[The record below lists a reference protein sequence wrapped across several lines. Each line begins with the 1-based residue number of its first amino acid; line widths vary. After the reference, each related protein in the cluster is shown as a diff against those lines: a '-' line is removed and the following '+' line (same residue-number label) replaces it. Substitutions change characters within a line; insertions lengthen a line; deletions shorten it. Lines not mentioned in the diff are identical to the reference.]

1 MIPIL
6 YEKTETTFTSN
17 GIGRLTDCI
26 RCIVTEERNGM
37 YECEFDYPITGQH
50 YSDITEGRIIAVT
63 HDDNGDIQPFDIYHR
78 TAPLNGVVTFYAR
91 HISYRLNGIVVSAFT
106 ASGVANAI
114 AGLKTNS
121 IGTNP
126 FTFSTDKTTSGTYT
140 VAVPSTLRALLGG
153 EENSLLDV
161 FGTGEYEFDKFSVKL
176 WAHRGS
182 DTDVQIRYGKNLSDI
197 EHDVDYS
204 DSYNGVVPFWYNT
217 DPASEAEDP
226 PMILVTASPVYA
238 SGTTYDGRN
247 TVCPLDLTDEF
258 TDAVPTSAELT
269 TLATA
274 KLNASDTLLPNENI
288 TVSFVQLWQTE
299 EYANIAPLLKVKLC
313 DTVTVIYPEL
323 GISGIRSKVIR
334 VVYNTLL
341 DRYDEIELG
350 DALTSYAALIT
361 SDTRSALAD
370 LEDGLVMVKG
380 AAQQAIADADAAHT
394 AATTA
399 QGAADDAMAA
409 AGAAQTAAE
418 TAEGHAQTALTNAG
432 LAQSAATAAQNSAN
446 SANNS
451 ANAALT
457 QLGIVEDVVD
467 VLNWISEHGTYKAS
481 TDTAVVQG
489 KYYFTRSGT
498 SPNYTYTVVANPT
511 GNPSTQGYYELD
523 SVDEA
528 VSNYISSH
536 LALTNQG
543 LWVINDNN
551 SYKILLASDGMYVYN
566 PSGTVV
572 GRYGSTAQIGAN
584 GTTRFVIDAGK
595 LQAYDSSGNKYF
607 EVSASGLTF
616 GSYTGATTSD
626 IPTNVSQLNNDS
638 SYATTTQAQG
648 YATTAEGNAKT
659 YADTGIIS
667 NTTLYYASNSTTPP
681 SKPSAH
687 ITTNNASTYGAW
699 NIALPTYSS
708 SYPYLYVCTET
719 KTKGGSYAWTSVEQT
734 TYASAISAIKT
745 TADNASSGLTNKAD
759 KSSAVAKTQRIYYR
773 SNSSTKP
780 NGAALISTWVTESG
794 DKWNSNATTA
804 SGWSL
809 KRTAIANGTGDG
821 VTKYLY
827 LWCATQKQ
835 MVDGTVVT
843 LTSSDIAL
851 DDSTTVIDG
860 GKVITNSI
868 TATQIKTD
876 TITVGDLSDGS
887 DYSTTTQMNNAISG
901 AVNGIEQTTLYTS
914 AQAVELD
921 INGSDPSTITLSATQ
936 IQGSGSPSAYSGRFK
951 VETTTDNTNWTAT
964 YTSSANESS
973 KTFSTPTNI
982 TDTEPYCFRAV
993 PSGVGDVV
1001 NESAIVGGTVAWNQL
1016 NANGNFATSDYWSAR
1031 YGTVSISGNIAT
1043 VTPTSDGT
1051 ARGLIASRT
1060 PQSYANRKYL
1070 IGVDV
1075 KSPIDSTIELSCA
1088 GASAKTVSVSA
1099 NTWKRAEVIW
1109 THNTDSNGAMYALI
1123 HGTTTTSQTIQYK
1136 NAILIDLTQMFG
1148 TAIADYIYSLEQA
1161 TAGAGVAYFRS
1172 LFPKSYYAYNAGQLM
1187 SVKTSGKRTSGKNI
1201 IDTSHLL
1208 NVNGWTE
1215 SGGVY
1220 TGYIG
1225 DLYSSYF
1232 QSGYPN
1238 LVFKSSTQY
1247 TIALDY
1253 WSDVANKNLIIVF
1266 CYSDGTMSQGACS
1279 ATTRTRFSLTS
1290 AFGKT
1295 VSKVAF
1301 SYNSNGICHI
1311 SNMQLEAGSTA
1322 TAYEPYTLHTYALSD
1337 TELRGVPKL
1346 VSNKLVYDGDT
1357 YSSDGAVQRK
1367 YGIVDLGTL
1376 NWEVGVTSQSGV
1388 YRMQSTTAPSGIKTV
1403 SGSSDTANII
1413 CARYPTIN
1421 LDNVY
1426 QCNIGVCLRTN
1437 GGVAVYDTNYNTAS
1451 SASAFKTA
1459 MDGVYLV
1466 YELATPTT
1474 ETAQPFIST
1483 QAIDSNGT
1491 EEYIDSRDVAV
1502 PVGHTS
1508 TYISGIKAIRA
1519 SLYKAGG
1526 TSTLLAQTII
1536 PCGVD
1541 ISSNALALA
1550 NDASKVATTYITKID
1565 ENGIKVHA
1573 QDNIDQNYAKIDANG
1588 MEVYKGGNKVAKF
1601 GQTIELSDGTKTLY
1615 EVITTSGAVKV
1626 TRLYNRTFNEDDMGV
1641 PHEDLVALGRTIN
1654 SGLSIKLNYKIN
1666 STAYTATYNS
1676 LPVSVI
1682 SSSKFLFECS
1692 LSGTDLTISYGAG
1705 DTLSSSET
1713 ITIVSVVISFTTTQ
1727 VLAESTLG
1735 AYADKTNTGVLRI
1748 GNGTAD
1754 NAKSNAMLVDL
1765 AGNAYFKGEVYTGC
1779 NSDSTGGVCATNYF
1793 EYDGYYSDGS
1803 NFELTID
1810 VYRAGAVVMLYIYA
1824 VRTVSIASG
1833 QNLFYASLAGTNIP
1847 VPASQD
1853 NVTGCTYAG
1862 ANTLPMALVYDY
1874 DNDVWRFVM
1883 RNAGASAITLSGGA
1897 IGSLMYLTDGT
1908 LMKDL

>member
-6 YEKTETTFTSN
+6 FEKTATTFTTN
-17 GIGRLTDCI
+17 GIGRLVDCT
-26 RCIVTEERNGM
+26 RCVVTEERNGL
-37 YECEFDYPITGQH
+37 YEVEFDYPITGRH
-50 YSDITEGRIIAVT
+50 YSDIQEGRIIACT

-204 DSYNGVVPFWYNT
+204 NAYNGVVPFWYNT

-274 KLNASDTLLPNENI
+274 KLSASDTLLPNENI

-648 YATTAEGNAKT
+648 YASTAESNAKN

-667 NTTLYYASNSTTPP
+667 NTTLYYASNSTTAP

-687 ITTNNASTYGAW
+687 VTTNSASTYGAW

-759 KSSAVAKTQRIYYR
+759 KSSAVASTVSVYYR
-773 SNSSTKP
+773 STTQSAPSISSSTSIGTAT
-780 NGAALISTWVTESG
+780 NT
-794 DKWNSNATTA
+794 DNAWEYTMPVP
-804 SGWSL
+804 
-809 KRTAIANGTGDG
+809 KRGCYFYTCE
-821 VTKYLY
+821 KY
-827 LWCATQKQ
+827 T
-835 MVDGTVVT
+835 MVDGSVSFSTVRE
-843 LTSSDIAL
+843 LSSETYASKWVSSA
-851 DDSTTVIDG
+851 DSTYIDG
-860 GKVITNSI
+860 GSIYANSV

-876 TITVGDLSDGS
+876 TITVGSLSDGS
-887 DYSTTTQMNNAISG
+887 NYSTTTQMNNAISG

-914 AQAVELD
+914 AQAVDLD

-951 VETTTDNTNWTAT
+951 VETTTDNANWTAT

-973 KTFSTPTNI
+973 KTFSTPTNVS
-982 TDTEPYCFRAV
+982 DTEPYCFRAV

-1001 NESAIVGGTVAWNQL
+1001 KESAIVGGTVAWNQL
-1016 NANGNFATSDYWSAR
+1016 LQNGNFDGTTHWSGAQ
-1031 YGTVSISGNIAT
+1031 GTFTVANNEAT
-1043 VTPTSDGT
+1043 VTTTGT
-1051 ARGLIASRT
+1051 YGQI
-1060 PQSYANRKYL
+1060 SYATINYL
-1070 IGVDV
+1070 QDHFTMWAIPLLTNAPKD
-1075 KSPIDSTIELSCA
+1075 
-1088 GASAKTVSVSA
+1088 
-1099 NTWKRAEVIW
+1099 KR
-1109 THNTDSNGAMYALI
+1109 TDS
-1123 HGTTTTSQTIQYK
+1123 
-1136 NAILIDLTQMFG
+1136 
-1148 TAIADYIYSLEQA
+1148 
-1161 TAGAGVAYFRS
+1161 R
-1172 LFPKSYYAYNAGQLM
+1172 
-1187 SVKTSGKRTSGKNI
+1187 
-1201 IDTSHLL
+1201 
-1208 NVNGWTE
+1208 
-1215 SGGVY
+1215 
-1220 TGYIG
+1220 
-1225 DLYSSYF
+1225 
-1232 QSGYPN
+1232 
-1238 LVFKSSTQY
+1238 
-1247 TIALDY
+1247 
-1253 WSDVANKNLIIVF
+1253 
-1266 CYSDGTMSQGACS
+1266 
-1279 ATTRTRFSLTS
+1279 
-1290 AFGKT
+1290 
-1295 VSKVAF
+1295 
-1301 SYNSNGICHI
+1301 
-1311 SNMQLEAGSTA
+1311 
-1322 TAYEPYTLHTYALSD
+1322 
-1337 TELRGVPKL
+1337 
-1346 VSNKLVYDGDT
+1346 
-1357 YSSDGAVQRK
+1357 
-1367 YGIVDLGTL
+1367 
-1376 NWEVGVTSQSGV
+1376 
-1388 YRMQSTTAPSGIKTV
+1388 
-1403 SGSSDTANII
+1403 
-1413 CARYPTIN
+1413 
-1421 LDNVY
+1421 
-1426 QCNIGVCLRTN
+1426 
-1437 GGVAVYDTNYNTAS
+1437 
-1451 SASAFKTA
+1451 
-1459 MDGVYLV
+1459 
-1466 YELATPTT
+1466 
-1474 ETAQPFIST
+1474 
-1483 QAIDSNGT
+1483 
-1491 EEYIDSRDVAV
+1491 
-1502 PVGHTS
+1502 
-1508 TYISGIKAIRA
+1508 
-1519 SLYKAGG
+1519 
-1526 TSTLLAQTII
+1526 
-1536 PCGVD
+1536 
-1541 ISSNALALA
+1541 
-1550 NDASKVATTYITKID
+1550 
-1565 ENGIKVHA
+1565 
-1573 QDNIDQNYAKIDANG
+1573 
-1588 MEVYKGGNKVAKF
+1588 
-1601 GQTIELSDGTKTLY
+1601 
-1615 EVITTSGAVKV
+1615 
-1626 TRLYNRTFNEDDMGV
+1626 
-1641 PHEDLVALGRTIN
+1641 
-1654 SGLSIKLNYKIN
+1654 
-1666 STAYTATYNS
+1666 
-1676 LPVSVI
+1676 
-1682 SSSKFLFECS
+1682 
-1692 LSGTDLTISYGAG
+1692 
-1705 DTLSSSET
+1705 
-1713 ITIVSVVISFTTTQ
+1713 
-1727 VLAESTLG
+1727 
-1735 AYADKTNTGVLRI
+1735 
-1748 GNGTAD
+1748 
-1754 NAKSNAMLVDL
+1754 
-1765 AGNAYFKGEVYTGC
+1765 
-1779 NSDSTGGVCATNYF
+1779 
-1793 EYDGYYSDGS
+1793 
-1803 NFELTID
+1803 
-1810 VYRAGAVVMLYIYA
+1810 
-1824 VRTVSIASG
+1824 
-1833 QNLFYASLAGTNIP
+1833 
-1847 VPASQD
+1847 
-1853 NVTGCTYAG
+1853 
-1862 ANTLPMALVYDY
+1862 
-1874 DNDVWRFVM
+1874 
-1883 RNAGASAITLSGGA
+1883 
-1897 IGSLMYLTDGT
+1897 
-1908 LMKDL
+1908 